1 MGLHTATIE
10 ILEDDRLCAA
20 VMKAVGRN
28 YSNRYIQRQF
38 GVSRRQ
44 LERIVQTYSNP
55 QNGMKS
61 IGNKNVNGWLT
72 VVKSK
77 T

>member
-10 ILEDDRLCAA
+10 ILENDRLCVE

-55 QNGMKS
+55 QNSRNS
-61 IGNKNVNGWLT
+61 IGNKNVNGWLK